1 MDDPAAFTS
10 PRNASIYSEM
20 RGRVALLPTDK
31 FLPSNQKLALMVNF
45 HLVGNHRA
53 LVIAQWF
60 DIGDRKIPVMQLG
73 QRLLQGGV

>member
-10 PRNASIYSEM
+10 PRNPNIYSEM

-31 FLPSNQKLALMVNF
+31 FLRSNQKLALMVNF